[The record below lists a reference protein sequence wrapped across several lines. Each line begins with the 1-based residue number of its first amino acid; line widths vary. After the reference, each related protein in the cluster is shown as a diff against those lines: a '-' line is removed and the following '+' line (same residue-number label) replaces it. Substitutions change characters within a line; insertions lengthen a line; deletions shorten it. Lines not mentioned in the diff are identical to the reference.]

1 LRSFQVVYV
10 SHNLMLP
17 KETEGQGIPEKSSD
31 WICIENSARGTPSVG
46 DTAELS
52 MAPAA
57 LALVVETRRVCV
69 WLLPLD
75 CACEVGGK
83 ARTPR
88 DNEVISAKIRVLNV
102 SLLLPLLN

>member
-1 LRSFQVVYV
+1 
-10 SHNLMLP
+10 MLP

-31 WICIENSARGTPSVG
+31 WICIENNARGAPSLG
-46 DTAELS
+46 ETAELS

-88 DNEVISAKIRVLNV
+88 DSEVISAKILEN
-102 SLLLPLLN
+102 PIGTK

>member
-1 LRSFQVVYV
+1 
-10 SHNLMLP
+10 
-17 KETEGQGIPEKSSD
+17 
-31 WICIENSARGTPSVG
+31 
-46 DTAELS
+46 
-52 MAPAA
+52 
-57 LALVVETRRVCV
+57 VVETRRVCV

-102 SLLLPLLN
+102 SFLLPLLN